1 MFFIEN
7 SQAPIMESDSVPA
20 AEDIVMTPAMIKKY
34 EKELFEH
41 ERFYNSI
48 SNISHKNLFDLIRGV
63 ISNVRASKK
72 VYESLL
78 KTESLGVIIWY
89 KIRVSLSNELRPK
102 PNDFEHLKI
111 LLIENS
117 YLRIDQNLKFL
128 KNFD

>member
-117 YLRIDQNLKFL
+117 YLRIDQNLKLL